1 MLDLKVYANKSTC
14 GDLLPNV
21 YYIHRWSKKHIGLL
35 TVYHNSWGWWGMS
48 SRNYIHFNPN
58 AEQVGT
64 EASRELQVWVQPRQ
78 YSKNP
83 ISKTKTIQKLIA
95 IVAYKCQPF
104 FPFIQGIEQYVITSY
119 LRKSIRKTLAKHKT
133 KMCGLLMDVQFFRA
147 ITSLTTFLTFLYYFL
162 LYLTFYE
169 SDNMLMRI
177 LLWWLCQ
184 DTVFSYSSGWPR
196 IQYCRSS
203 WLLTHS
209 PLSLTLQDIEWQKR
223 INITRHEEHF
233 YCI

>member
-1 MLDLKVYANKSTC
+1 MKKCEEHVSLKYL
-14 GDLLPNV
+14 GDQCKETTWVFEKKGKRQRTFWFQTHRNVSLL
-21 YYIHRWSKKHIGLL
+21 
-35 TVYHNSWGWWGMS
+35 
-48 SRNYIHFNPN
+48 
-58 AEQVGT
+58 Q
-64 EASRELQVWVQPRQ
+64 
-78 YSKNP
+78 
-83 ISKTKTIQKLIA
+83 KT
-95 IVAYKCQPF
+95 F
-104 FPFIQGIEQYVITSY
+104 SGSFPFIQGIEQYVITSY
-119 LRKSIRKTLAKHKT
+119 LRKKIRKTLAKHKT